1 MALDIIQ
8 LKPNESLRI
17 AIIIMQEFEKW
28 HEPAKNL
35 ESSTTDDSDE
45 KINRI
50 SMKVENENDSSQSP
64 IRQTVSRRVCSL

>member
-1 MALDIIQ
+1 
-8 LKPNESLRI
+8 
-17 AIIIMQEFEKW
+17 MQEFEKW

-50 SMKVENENDSSQSP
+50 SMKVETENDSSQSP
-64 IRQTVSRRVCSL
+64 INRQTVSRRVCSL